1 MPVKMERYLER
12 ILFAAL
18 IGVLILG
25 PNSPNCLAS
34 ERNAPSQR
42 PPRTVPIR
50 VGVFNGGGAA
60 PECVLETYEALRID
74 QEIHP
79 SYVSA
84 VDISLGKLKD
94 LDVIVFPG
102 GSGSREYNNLGLG
115 LRETLRD
122 FVLKEGKGIVGICA
136 GAYLISDTEGYP
148 CLNLIDAH
156 AVDREHDERGSALA
170 EVSFSEKGLAIFP
183 EMKGYANGYIQYHD
197 GPLFIPSK
205 GQENPAYE
213 ELAKLKSDIHLTGNA
228 PAGMTP
234 GKPLLLCQEAGKG
247 RVFACAGHPEGTA
260 GMRWIVPRMARWAA
274 KKNLI
279 PYSADA
285 VRPSLN
291 GNEIMHS
298 DSLETE
304 LFWRLFDTGAE
315 TRMSALQKLVE
326 MRYRSGVRWAVG
338 MLRDTGPNVRSFA
351 AQVLIENECTA
362 AIPDIEAA
370 IRVEKDTWC
379 RMNLEAYLIQL
390 KQMCHE

>member
-1 MPVKMERYLER
+1 MHKR
-12 ILFAAL
+12 ITAVLLFIVAFGL
-18 IGVLILG
+18 ISLH
-25 PNSPNCLAS
+25 CLAS
-34 ERNAPSQR
+34 ARSDSTQR
-42 PPRTVPIR
+42 PPRMLPIR
-50 VGVFNGGGAA
+50 VGVFNGGGVD
-60 PECVLETYEALRID
+60 PECALETYEALRID
-74 QEIHP
+74 KEIHP

-84 VDISLGKLKD
+84 IDISLGKLKD
-94 LDVIVFPG
+94 LDVVVFPG
-102 GSGSREYNNLGLG
+102 GSGSREYNSLGLG
-115 LRETLRD
+115 LREAVRD
-122 FVLKEGKGIVGICA
+122 YVLKEGNGIVGICA

-156 AVDREHDERGSALA
+156 AVDREHDARGSALV

-197 GPLFIPSK
+197 GPLLIPSK
-205 GQENPAYE
+205 GAASPAYE
-213 ELAKLKSDIHLTGNA
+213 ELAAFKSDVHLTGSA

-274 KKNLI
+274 RRDLVS
-279 PYSADA
+279 YSADV

-304 LFWRLFDTGAE
+304 LFWRLFDAGAE
-315 TRMSALQKLVE
+315 TRMGALQKLVE

-338 MLRDTGPNVRSFA
+338 MLRDTSPNVRSFA
-351 AQVLIENECTA
+351 AQVLIENEYTA

-370 IRVEKDTWC
+370 IRMEKDTRC
-379 RMNLEAYLIQL
+379 RMDLEAHLIQL
-390 KQMCHE
+390 KRMCHE

>member
-1 MPVKMERYLER
+1 MRMNMERHFER
-12 ILFAAL
+12 MLFGAL
-18 IGVLILG
+18 IGALMFG
-25 PNSPNCLAS
+25 PSSPKCLAS
-34 ERNAPSQR
+34 ERSAPSQR
-42 PPRTVPIR
+42 PPRMVPIR
-50 VGVFNGGGAA
+50 VGVFDGGGAS
-60 PECVLETYEALRID
+60 PECVIETYEALRID
-74 QEIHP
+74 EEIHP

-94 LDVIVFPG
+94 LDVVVFPG

-115 LRETLRD
+115 LRETLRN
-122 FVLKEGKGIVGICA
+122 FVLKEGNGIVGICA

-156 AVDREHDERGSALA
+156 AVDREHDERGAALA

-183 EMKGYANGYIQYHD
+183 EMKGYAKGFIQYHD

-205 GQENPAYE
+205 GQETPAYE
-213 ELAKLKSDIHLTGNA
+213 ELAKFKSDVHLTGNA

-234 GKPLLLCQEAGKG
+234 DKPVLLCQEAGKG
-247 RVFACAGHPEGTA
+247 RVFACAGHPEGTT

-279 PYSADA
+279 PYSADV

-304 LFWRLFDTGAE
+304 LFWRLFDTNAE
-315 TRMSALQKLVE
+315 TRRSTLQKLAE
-326 MRYRSGVRWAVG
+326 MRHRNGVRWAVG
-338 MLRDTGPNVRSFA
+338 MLRDSNANVRSFA
-351 AQVLIENECTA
+351 AQVLIENEYTA
-362 AIPDIEAA
+362 AIPDLEAA

-379 RMNLEAYLIQL
+379 RMNLEAYLIQM
-390 KQMCHE
+390 KQLCHE

>member
-1 MPVKMERYLER
+1 MRKR
-12 ILFAAL
+12 ITAVLLFIVAL
-18 IGVLILG
+18 GL
-25 PNSPNCLAS
+25 NSWHCLAS
-34 ERNAPSQR
+34 ERSAPAHR
-42 PPRTVPIR
+42 APRTAPIR
-50 VGVFNGGGAA
+50 VGVFNGAGAA

-74 QEIHP
+74 EEIHP
-79 SYVSA
+79 SYVNA

-94 LDVIVFPG
+94 LDVVVFPG
-102 GSGSREYNNLGLG
+102 GSGSREYNSLGLG
-115 LRETLRD
+115 LREAIRD
-122 FVLKEGKGIVGICA
+122 FVLKDGNGVVGICA

-183 EMKGYANGYIQYHD
+183 EMKGCANGYVQYHD

-205 GQENPAYE
+205 GAGSPAYE
-213 ELAKLKSDIHLTGNA
+213 ELAVFKSDVHLTGNA

-234 GKPLLLCQEAGKG
+234 GKPLLLCREAGKG

-260 GMRWIVPRMARWAA
+260 GMRWIVPRMARWTAR
-274 KKNLI
+274 KSLVS
-279 PYSADA
+279 YSADV

-298 DSLETE
+298 DSLETA
-304 LFWRLFDTGAE
+304 LFWRLFDAGAE
-315 TRMSALQKLVE
+315 TRMSALRMLVE

-338 MLRDTGPNVRSFA
+338 MLRDTSPNVRSFA
-351 AQVLIENECTA
+351 AQVLIENEYTA

-370 IRVEKDTWC
+370 IRVEKDARC
-379 RMNLEAYLIQL
+379 GMNLETCLIRL

>member
-1 MPVKMERYLER
+1 MRKR
-12 ILFAAL
+12 ITAAVLF
-18 IGVLILG
+18 ILAFG
-25 PNSPNCLAS
+25 LSSLPCTAS
-34 ERNAPSQR
+34 EGSAPAQR
-42 PPRTVPIR
+42 PPRMVPIR

-74 QEIHP
+74 KEIHP

-94 LDVIVFPG
+94 LDVVVFPG
-102 GSGSREYNNLGLG
+102 GSGSREYNSLGLG
-115 LRETLRD
+115 LREAIRD
-122 FVLKEGKGIVGICA
+122 FVLKDGNGVVGICA

-156 AVDREHDERGSALA
+156 AVDREHDERGSALV

-183 EMKGYANGYIQYHD
+183 EMKGYANGYVQYHD

-205 GQENPAYE
+205 GALSPAYN
-213 ELAKLKSDIHLTGNA
+213 ELAVIESDVHLTGNA

-274 KKNLI
+274 RKGLI
-279 PYSADA
+279 SYSAD
-285 VRPSLN
+285 VVSPSLN

-298 DSLETE
+298 DSLETA
-304 LFWRLFDTGAE
+304 LFWRLFDADAE
-315 TRMSALQKLVE
+315 IRMSALQRLAE

-338 MLRDTGPNVRSFA
+338 MLRDTEPNVKSFA
-351 AQVLIENECTA
+351 ARVLIENEYTA

-379 RMNLEAYLIQL
+379 RMNLEAYLVQL

>member
-1 MPVKMERYLER
+1 MR
-12 ILFAAL
+12 IRIAAVLLFIVAFGL
-18 IGVLILG
+18 
-25 PNSPNCLAS
+25 NSLQCLAS
-34 ERNAPSQR
+34 ERSAPTQR
-42 PPRTVPIR
+42 RPRSMPIR
-50 VGVFNGGGAA
+50 VGVFNGSGAS

-74 QEIHP
+74 KEIHP

-84 VDISLGKLKD
+84 VDISLGRLKD
-94 LDVIVFPG
+94 LDVVVFPG
-102 GSGSREYNNLGLG
+102 GSGSREYNSLGLG
-115 LRETLRD
+115 LREAIRD
-122 FVLKEGKGIVGICA
+122 FVLKEGSGIVGICA

-156 AVDREHDERGSALA
+156 AVDREHDERGSALV

-183 EMKGYANGYIQYHD
+183 EMKEYASGYVQYHD
-197 GPLFIPSK
+197 GPLFIRSK
-205 GQENPAYE
+205 GAPSPAYE
-213 ELAKLKSDIHLTGNA
+213 ELATIESDVHLTGNA

-234 GKPLLLCQEAGKG
+234 GKPFLLCQEVGKG

-274 KKNLI
+274 GENLVA
-279 PYSADA
+279 YSADV

-291 GNEIMHS
+291 GTEIMHS

-304 LFWRLFDTGAE
+304 LFWGLFGAGAE
-315 TRMSALQKLVE
+315 TRMSALRKLVD

-338 MLRDTGPNVRSFA
+338 MLRDTVANVRSCA
-351 AQVLIENECTA
+351 AQVLIENEYTA

-370 IRVEKDTWC
+370 IRVEKDTRC
-379 RMNLEAYLIQL
+379 RMNLEAYLIRL